1 MKDDLNQGVSIHAK
15 RCFAPPISLESP
27 VPVLNS
33 DIARCLE
40 KLADLIELEGGNPF
54 RTRAY
59 RNAARV
65 VGELPRSVAAMT
77 AAGEDLAELP
87 GIGKDLADKIET
99 LAETGH
105 IAVLDE
111 MERKTPP
118 GLLALLDVPGLGPK
132 RVRLLYDRLGIRT
145 LADLATAAKSGKI
158 RELPGFG
165 EKTEKRI
172 LEEAEKRAGVV
183 PRIKRPVAEDVAEP
197 LLRYL
202 RAAKGVSQAAV
213 AGSYRRHKET
223 VGDLDIVVAATHG
236 PEIVDRFVA
245 YEDVGQVL
253 ARGPTR
259 SSVVLRNGMQVD
271 LRVVSAA
278 NYGAALMYF
287 TGSKPHNIALRGIAA
302 ARGLK
307 LNEYGLFDGTRRV
320 AARTE
325 EEIYR
330 VFGLPYIEPELRED
344 HGEIEAARRG
354 KLPYLVT
361 LADIRGDLHAH
372 TTESDGRASL
382 IDMVQAARQRGYSYL
397 AISDHSKRVTV
408 AHGLDAKR
416 LALQIDEI
424 ARLNETL
431 SSFTVLSS
439 VEVDILEDGRL
450 DLPNDILARLDFAV
464 GAVHSAFDLPRDQQ
478 TTRLLKAMDNSHIAV
493 LAHPTGRL
501 IEERT
506 GYDID
511 MERLL
516 AGTRERGCAV
526 EVNGQPDRLDLNEW
540 HGKLAKEM
548 GVKLVLS
555 TDAHSVAELGFMRY
569 AVDQA
574 RRGWLEPTD
583 IINTRDLLG
592 LREALRRS

>member
-1 MKDDLNQGVSIHAK
+1 
-15 RCFAPPISLESP
+15 
-27 VPVLNS
+27 
-33 DIARCLE
+33 
-40 KLADLIELEGGNPF
+40 
-54 RTRAY
+54 
-59 RNAARV
+59 
-65 VGELPRSVAAMT
+65 
-77 AAGEDLAELP
+77 
-87 GIGKDLADKIET
+87 
-99 LAETGH
+99 
-105 IAVLDE
+105 
-111 MERKTPP
+111 
-118 GLLALLDVPGLGPK
+118 
-132 RVRLLYDRLGIRT
+132 
-145 LADLATAAKSGKI
+145 
-158 RELPGFG
+158 
-165 EKTEKRI
+165 
-172 LEEAEKRAGVV
+172 
-183 PRIKRPVAEDVAEP
+183 
-197 LLRYL
+197 
-202 RAAKGVSQAAV
+202 
-213 AGSYRRHKET
+213 
-223 VGDLDIVVAATHG
+223 
-236 PEIVDRFVA
+236 
-245 YEDVGQVL
+245 VL

-307 LNEYGLFDGTRRV
+307 LNEYGLFDGTHRI

-330 VFGLPYIEPELRED
+330 VFGLPYIEPELRLD

-354 KLPYLVT
+354 KLPHLVT

-372 TTESDGRASL
+372 TTASDGRASL
-382 IDMVQAARQRGYSYL
+382 AEMVKAARERGYSYL

-416 LALQIDEI
+416 LARQIEEI

-431 SSFTVLSS
+431 SDIAVLKS

-464 GAVHSAFDLPRDQQ
+464 GAVHSAFDLPRDKQ
-478 TTRLLKAMDNSHIAV
+478 TARLLKAMDNRHLAV

-501 IEERT
+501 IEERP

-511 MERLL
+511 MEHVL
-516 AGTRERGCAV
+516 AGARERGCAV

-540 HGKLAKEM
+540 HCKLAKEI

-574 RRGWLEPTD
+574 RRGWLEPGD
-583 IINTRDLLG
+583 IINTSDLPALK
-592 LREALRRS
+592 ESLRR

>member
-1 MKDDLNQGVSIHAK
+1 M
-15 RCFAPPISLESP
+15 
-27 VPVLNS
+27 PVLNS
-33 DIARCLE
+33 DIARSLE

-54 RTRAY
+54 RIRAY
-59 RNAARV
+59 RNAARI
-65 VGELPRSVAAMT
+65 VGELPRNVLAMT

-87 GIGKDLADKIET
+87 GIGKDLAGKIET

-145 LADLATAAKSGKI
+145 LADLVAAAKAGKI
-158 RELPGFG
+158 HELPGFG
-165 EKTEKRI
+165 EKSEKRI
-172 LEEAEKRAGVV
+172 LEEAEKRAGVTK
-183 PRIKRPVAEDVAEP
+183 RITRPVAEDIAEP

-202 RAAKGVSQAAV
+202 RAAKGVTQAAV
-213 AGSYRRHKET
+213 AGSYRRRKET
-223 VGDLDIVVAATHG
+223 VGDLDIVVAAARG
-236 PEIVDRFVA
+236 PEIIERFVS

-344 HGEIEAARRG
+344 HGEIEAARQGR
-354 KLPYLVT
+354 LPHLVT

-372 TTESDGRASL
+372 TTASDGRASL
-382 IDMVQAARQRGYSYL
+382 AEMVKAARERGYSYL

-416 LALQIDEI
+416 LARQVDDI

-431 SSFTVLSS
+431 SGFTVLKA
-439 VEVDILEDGRL
+439 VEVDILDDGRL
-450 DLPNDILARLDFAV
+450 DLPDDILARLDFAV
-464 GAVHSAFDLPRDQQ
+464 GAVHSAFDLPREKQ
-478 TTRLLKAMDNSHIAV
+478 TARLLKAMDNPHLTI

-501 IEERT
+501 IEQRPP
-506 GYDID
+506 YDAD
-511 MERLL
+511 MERVL
-516 AGTRERGCAV
+516 AGARERGCAV

-540 HGKLAKEM
+540 HCRLAKEM

-569 AVDQA
+569 AIDQA

-583 IINTRDLLG
+583 IVNTRDLPG
-592 LREALRRS
+592 LRTALRR

>member
-1 MKDDLNQGVSIHAK
+1 M
-15 RCFAPPISLESP
+15 PI
-27 VPVLNS
+27 LNS
-33 DIARCLE
+33 DIARSLE

-54 RTRAY
+54 RIRAY

-65 VGELPRSVAAMT
+65 VGELPRNVLAMT

-87 GIGKDLADKIET
+87 GIGKDLAGKIET
-99 LAETGH
+99 LAESGH

-111 MERKTPP
+111 MEHKTPP

-132 RVRLLYDRLGIRT
+132 RVRLLYDHLGIRS

-172 LEEAEKRAGVV
+172 LQEAEKRAEVA
-183 PRIKRPVAEDVAEP
+183 PRIKRPIAEDVAEP

-202 RAAKGVSQAAV
+202 RAAKDISQAAV
-213 AGSYRRHKET
+213 AGSYRRRKET

-236 PEIVDRFVA
+236 SEMIERFVS
-245 YEDVGQVL
+245 YEDVAQVL

-259 SSVVLRNGMQVD
+259 SSVSLRNGMQVD

-307 LNEYGLFDGTRRV
+307 LNEYGLFDGTRRI

-325 EEIYR
+325 KEIYR

-344 HGEIEAARRG
+344 HGEIEAARQG
-354 KLPYLVT
+354 KLPHLVT
-361 LADIRGDLHAH
+361 LADIQGDLHAH
-372 TTESDGRASL
+372 TTASDGRASL
-382 IDMVQAARQRGYSYL
+382 AEMVKAARERGYSYL

-416 LALQIDEI
+416 LARQIDEI

-431 SSFTVLSS
+431 SDFTVLKS

-450 DLPNDILARLDFAV
+450 DLPNDTLARLDFSV
-464 GAVHSAFDLPRDQQ
+464 GAVHSAFDLPREKQ
-478 TTRLLKAMDNSHIAV
+478 TARLLKAMDNPHLAV

-501 IEERT
+501 IEERPA
-506 GYDID
+506 YDID
-511 MERLL
+511 MERVL
-516 AGTRERGCAV
+516 AGARERRCAV

-540 HGKLAKEM
+540 HCRLAKEM

-555 TDAHSVAELGFMRY
+555 TDAHSAAELGFMRY
-569 AVDQA
+569 AVDQG
-574 RRGWLEPTD
+574 RRGWIEPGD
-583 IINTRDLLG
+583 VINTRDLAG
-592 LREALRRS
+592 LTQLLRPRP

>member
-1 MKDDLNQGVSIHAK
+1 M
-15 RCFAPPISLESP
+15 
-27 VPVLNS
+27 PVLNS
-33 DIARCLE
+33 DIARSLE

-54 RTRAY
+54 RIRAY
-59 RNAARV
+59 RNAARI
-65 VGELPRSVAAMT
+65 VGELPRNVLAMT

-111 MERKTPP
+111 MEHKTPP

-132 RVRLLYDRLGIRT
+132 RVQLLYHHLGIHT

-172 LEEAEKRAGVV
+172 LEEAEKRAGVTL
-183 PRIKRPVAEDVAEP
+183 RIKRPVAEDVAEP

-213 AGSYRRHKET
+213 AGSYRRRKET
-223 VGDLDIVVAATHG
+223 VGDLDIVIAATRG
-236 PEIVDRFVA
+236 PEIIERFVS
-245 YEDVGQVL
+245 YEDIAQVL
-253 ARGPTR
+253 AQGPTR

-307 LNEYGLFDGTRRV
+307 LNEYGLFDGTRRI

-330 VFGLPYIEPELRED
+330 VFDLPYIEPELRED
-344 HGEIEAARRG
+344 HGEIEAVRRG
-354 KLPYLVT
+354 TLPHLVT

-372 TTESDGRASL
+372 TTASDGRAPL
-382 IDMVQAARQRGYSYL
+382 VEMVKAARERGYSYL

-416 LALQIDEI
+416 LARQIDEI

-431 SSFTVLSS
+431 PDFTVLKS

-450 DLPNDILARLDFAV
+450 DLPNNILARLDFAV
-464 GAVHSAFDLPRDQQ
+464 GAVHSAFDLPRDKQ
-478 TTRLLKAMDNSHIAV
+478 TARLLKAMDNPHLAV

-501 IEERT
+501 IEERP

-511 MERLL
+511 MERVL
-516 AGTRERGCAV
+516 AGARERSCVV

-540 HGKLAKEM
+540 HCKLAKEM

-569 AVDQA
+569 AMDQA

-583 IINTRDLLG
+583 IINTRDLPS
-592 LREALRRS
+592 LRKALRR